1 MLISGGIL
9 TMPQVITGFILANDF
24 SGIWII
30 WSALIGGAFGS
41 VFFSHLWYRLPI
53 KTENELI
60 LFRFSGKGAKILHAF
75 RSVYVGGIVAPLG
88 LSMAFVAFGR
98 IISMLF
104 ELDFS
109 LSVLIILGFVIISTF
124 FNSLRQR
131 LKLDVIYL
139 IIFLVSLGIII
150 FYLTKNLGGFSSISE
165 IVQSKQYN
173 FNLIPEPGTLAFGS
187 FLVFVLI
194 QWWSAGIIDMP
205 DINGQKLMSAKNINT
220 VSKSV
225 ILPSV
230 FMSVFLVIILTI
242 PFYSLKL
249 DNSLLKGSSGELAFV
264 SIFKYA
270 IPKNLYFVVVI
281 FFFLPF
287 LSSVNNTQNWSASL
301 LVQNFYKYHINKQAT
316 EQKLSGIGTV
326 MMILI
331 ALISATIALFN
342 DSILDIFKYLL
353 AISAGVGPVFILR
366 WYWHR
371 INAWSQLSAMVL
383 SLIYPNIYEILFA
396 NSPAFQNFIETL
408 MTNWCLEYFPLKI
421 ILLSIAVIASW
432 LLATFL
438 TIPTDEKTVRKFVN
452 AVKPGGFWKNEQSG
466 KVFFYKRFLI
476 AILLTFAGFTFYF
489 TYWQFVNGE
498 YLTTVLCFVMYIT
511 LNYLGYI
518 LLKRINHTYAA

>member
-9 TMPQVITGFILANDF
+9 TVPQVITGFILDNDF

-30 WSALIGGAFGS
+30 WSALIGGAFGK
-41 VFFSHLWYRLPI
+41 VFFAHLWYKLPV

-75 RSVYVGGIVAPLG
+75 RSIYVGGIVAPLG

-98 IISMLF
+98 IVSMLLGF
-104 ELDFS
+104 DFS
-109 LSVLIILGFVIISTF
+109 VSILVILCFIIVSTF

-139 IIFLVSLGIII
+139 IFFLISLAITI
-150 FYLTKNLGGFSSISE
+150 FYLTKNLGNFISISE
-165 IVQSKQYN
+165 IVKSYDYN
-173 FNLIPEPGTLAFGS
+173 FNLIPKTGTIAFGS

-205 DINGQKLMSAKNINT
+205 DINGQKIMAAKNINT
-220 VSKSV
+220 VSKSI
-225 ILPSV
+225 ILPTM
-230 FMSVFLVIILTI
+230 FMSVLMIIILTI
-242 PFYSLKL
+242 PFYSLKM
-249 DNSLLKGSSGELAFV
+249 DNSLLVVGSGELAFV

-270 IPKNLYFVVVI
+270 IPQKLYFVVII

-316 EQKLSGIGTV
+316 KQKLSNIGIFT
-326 MMILI
+326 MIVI
-331 ALISATIALFN
+331 IIISAIIAIFS

-353 AISAGVGPVFILR
+353 AITAGVGPVFILR

-383 SLIYPNIYEILFA
+383 SLIYPNVYEILFI
-396 NSPAFQNFIETL
+396 NSSIFKNFIETL
-408 MTNWCLEYFPLKI
+408 MINSGFEYFPLKI
-421 ILLSIAVIASW
+421 ILLSIAVISSW
-432 LLATFL
+432 LFVTFL
-438 TIPTDEKTVRKFVN
+438 TKPTDEEITLKFVST
-452 AVKPGGFWKNEQSG
+452 VKPGGFWKSEQKG
-466 KVFFYKRFLI
+466 KVFFVKRLLVALF
-476 AILLTFAGFTFYF
+476 LTFADFTFYY
-489 TYWQFVNGE
+489 TYWQFINGK
-498 YLTTVLCFVMYIT
+498 YLNTVLYFILYIV